1 MPWPTTARMSRAT
14 CAACRSWRP
23 RTTPA
28 SPPERSKSLRS
39 VFPKLGPLE
48 TSSGLFLSLDRPSP
62 RSRATG
68 SALRRGGMRHP
79 SLHHLDGERK
89 HDGRAALAR
98 DIEQG
103 REITQLHRLRHRR
116 QDLGGVE
123 QLLRR
128 LLLSL
133 GVDDLGA
140 AGAFG
145 LGLAGDRADHA
156 LVEIDALDLH
166 GRDLDTPPL
175 GLLVEHVLDVGIEL
189 VALGQHLVE
198 IVLAEHPAQRG
209 LRKLAGGGEIV
220 VDLNHRALG
229 IDDAEIDHGVDFD
242 RHVVA
247 RNHVLGRHL
256 VDDHAKIDPHHLLH
270 QRHEQEEPRSLGAG
284 VTPEGEHDAALVF
297 AQDPDRREQDDHDE
311 DRQKGDGGE
320 GKHWSSSLWSVGDR
334 QAGSTT
340 RTRPSR
346 LMTLMRAPGCSGR
359 RARARQISPLTRTL
373 PSSPSHATVSP
384 SVPSSPSLPV
394 TTGRRHDRS
403 SIVRTSRNSAAVV
416 AVAAATTESERVR
429 PGAPGGNI
437 MIAPI
442 TNATI
447 PPTPMTPKE
456 PIWASATMRAIPS
469 STSAAPA

>member
-1 MPWPTTARMSRAT
+1 MVRWAASVRPSRSSQPW
-14 CAACRSWRP
+14 AACNVKRP
-23 RTTPA
+23 FFA
-28 SPPERSKSLRS
+28 DL
-39 VFPKLGPLE
+39 
-48 TSSGLFLSLDRPSP
+48 
-62 RSRATG
+62 A
-68 SALRRGGMRHP
+68 ALVQAALALCRGGMRCP
-79 SLHHLDGERK
+79 SLHHLDRERK
-89 HDGRAALAR
+89 HDGRAALTR

-103 REITQLHRLRHRR
+103 REIAQLHRLRHRR
-116 QDLGGVE
+116 QNLGGVE

-133 GVDDLGA
+133 RVDDLGA

-145 LGLAGDRADHA
+145 LGLAGNRPDHA

-166 GRDLDTPPL
+166 GRYLDTPPL
-175 GLLVEHVLDVGIEL
+175 GLLVEHILNVGVEL

-198 IVLAEHPAQRG
+198 VVLAQDPAQRG
-209 LRKLAGGGEIV
+209 LRKLAGCGEII

-229 IDDAEIDHGVDFD
+229 IDDAEVDHGINFD

-256 VDDHAKIDPHHLLH
+256 VDDHAEIDPHHLLH
-270 QRHEQEEPRSLGAG
+270 QRHEQEESRSLGAG
-284 VTPEGEHDAALVF
+284 VAPEREHDAALVF
-297 AQDPDRREQDDHDE
+297 AQDADRREQDNDDE
-311 DRQKGDGGE
+311 NRQKGDGGE
-320 GKHWSSSLWSVGDR
+320 GKHRSSSLWSVGNR

-346 LMTLMRAPGCSGR
+346 LITLMRAPGCSGR

-384 SVPSSPSLPV
+384 SAPSNPSLPV
-394 TTGRRHDRS
+394 TTGRRRDRS
-403 SIVRTSRNSAAVV
+403 SIVRTSRKSAAV
-416 AVAAATTESERVR
+416 ATVAAPTTESERVK
-429 PGAPGGNI
+429 PGAPEGNI

-456 PIWASATMRAIPS
+456 PIWASATIRPIPS

>member
-1 MPWPTTARMSRAT
+1 MGGIRPSVAFLPNLGRLKRQ
-14 CAACRSWRP
+14 AAFSCRSIGHGRG
-23 RTTPA
+23 A
-28 SPPERSKSLRS
+28 
-39 VFPKLGPLE
+39 
-48 TSSGLFLSLDRPSP
+48 
-62 RSRATG
+62 RATG
-68 SALRRGGMRHP
+68 SALSRGDMRRP

-89 HDGRAALAR
+89 HDGGAALTR

-103 REITQLHRLRHRR
+103 REITQLHRLRHRGEN
-116 QDLGGVE
+116 LGGVE

-166 GRDLDTPPL
+166 RRDLDTPPF
-175 GLLVEHVLDVGIEL
+175 GLLVEL
-189 VALGQHLVE
+189 
-198 IVLAEHPAQRG
+198 VLAQHPAQRG
-209 LRKLAGGGEIV
+209 LRKLAGCGEII
-220 VDLNHRALG
+220 VDLNDRALG
-229 IDDAEIDHGVDFD
+229 IDDAEVDDGIDFD

-247 RNHVLGRHL
+247 RNYVLGRHL
-256 VDDHAKIDPHHLLH
+256 VDDHAEIDPHHLLH

-284 VTPEGEHDAALVF
+284 VTPEGEHDAALLF

-320 GKHWSSSLWSVGDR
+320 GKHRSSSLWSVGDR

-359 RARARQISPLTRTL
+359 GARARQTSPLTRTL
-373 PSSPSHATVSP
+373 PSSPSHTTVSP
-384 SVPSSPSLPV
+384 SAPSSPSLPV
-394 TTGRRHDRS
+394 TTGRRRDRS
-403 SIVRTSRNSAAVV
+403 SMVSTSRNSAAV
-416 AVAAATTESERVR
+416 ATVAAPTTESERVK
-429 PGAPGGNI
+429 PGAPDGNI

-442 TNATI
+442 TNAI
-447 PPTPMTPKE
+447 MPPTPMTPKE
-456 PIWASATMRAIPS
+456 PIWASATISPIPS